1 LTFVGFLAVM
11 TGFSLLVLGGE
22 AGSKASFNH
31 GDTAIVG
38 QAWFV
43 VMVLGFLMMAL
54 DAYMASGGLP
64 VIALF
69 ATLLGS
75 PARS

>member
-1 LTFVGFLAVM
+1 MTFVGFLAVM
-11 TGFSLLVLGGE
+11 TGFSLLVLGGG
-22 AGSKASFNH
+22 AGSKASFSH

-54 DAYMASGGLP
+54 DAYMASGSFP
-64 VIALF
+64 VVTLLF
-69 ATLLGS
+69 TLLGS
-75 PARS
+75 